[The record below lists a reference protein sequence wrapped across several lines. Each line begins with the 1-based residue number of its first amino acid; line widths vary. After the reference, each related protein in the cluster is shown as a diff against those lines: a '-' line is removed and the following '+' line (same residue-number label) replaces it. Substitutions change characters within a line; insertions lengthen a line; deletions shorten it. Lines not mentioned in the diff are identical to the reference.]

1 MNEKYENVDAVCT
14 VLAPHRS
21 RNMIDLVLTKFIPAY
36 EDLNSDYAS
45 PPDDPSR
52 TFMSA
57 DEMIDYFIS
66 NSACAQTFFWNQ
78 YKENPDGIMVGAFFT
93 TDEHLIISL
102 TLHADGE
109 RESTYLAKLKALLG
123 SDVGVISYTD
133 PPPFDD
139 GADFIRRY
147 GT

>member
-1 MNEKYENVDAVCT
+1 MYESVDAVCA

-21 RNMIDLVLTKFIPAY
+21 RNMIDLVLTTFIPGY

-45 PPDDPSR
+45 LPNDPSR
-52 TFMSA
+52 VFVSA

-66 NSACAQTFFWNQ
+66 NSTCAQTFFWNQ
-78 YKENPDGIMVGAFFT
+78 YKENPDSIMVGAFFT
-93 TDEHLIISL
+93 TDERLIISL
-102 TLHADGE
+102 TLHSDGA
-109 RESTYLAKLKALLG
+109 RESKYLARLKALLG